1 MLATFAMAGYLASSA
16 ATESAT
22 RAASS
27 AAHKVQNLK
36 SQVRLIEANLA
47 KALMINEA
55 LWEFIKEH
63 HKLTDEQLNE
73 KLYQIDMR
81 DGQLDGKNQRTTA
94 IECPKCHRTV
104 SARHASCF
112 YCGQIID
119 DSVFSMK

>member
-1 MLATFAMAGYLASSA
+1 MPYFSMLSFPISRDHSHSDSKTSSNV
-16 ATESAT
+16 
-22 RAASS
+22 SS
-27 AAHKVQNLK
+27 LQMRIRILEN
-36 SQVRLIEANLA
+36 NLA
-47 KALMINEA
+47 KSLLINEA
-55 LWEFIKEH
+55 LWELIKKH
-63 HKLTDEQLNE
+63 HDLTEDDLNE
-73 KLYQIDMR
+73 KLYMVDMR